1 MSLSLPWPAF
11 VGTARAARTFP
22 DERARLDRK
31 GNLRT
36 GPLQAARDGDAQRA
50 RPCGRRQAAA
60 QEGTVFAGQA
70 GRGSRTTWRPIR
82 AAKWRQARI
91 INRAGRKV
99 VDKKTKKCTFLSI
112 FLGFNFCKSFLAQ
125 SS

>member
-22 DERARLDRK
+22 DERARQDRK
-31 GNLRT
+31 ENLRT

-70 GRGSRTTWRPIR
+70 GRGSRTVGRPIR
-82 AAKWRQARI
+82 AANWRQARI

-99 VDKKTKKCTFLSI
+99 VDKKTKKCTFLAYYI
-112 FLGFNFCKSFLAQ
+112 P
-125 SS
+125 